1 MQTVIT
7 HTKFYWDEFS
17 KAFDQIRQ
25 AHSVIPNSCL
35 TLIYR
40 SKLRAGIST
49 HDTSNGM
56 ISTSHAT
63 QQWMLYWSNFLWI
76 HGQDAGLTNILAY
89 DSIYYVSSY
98 WNALPF
104 CTCYTST
111 LTYHNNNKHK
121 PCIQKVNDYLYMRH
135 CITLDIIMVEDP
147 LVLIYHSSCVRFSKR
162 NIYY

>member
-7 HTKFYWDEFS
+7 YTKFYWDEFR
-17 KAFDQIRQ
+17 KAFDRIRQ
-25 AHSVIPNSCL
+25 AHSVITNSCL

-56 ISTSHAT
+56 ISTSHVT
-63 QQWMLYWSNFLWI
+63 QQWMLYWSNI
-76 HGQDAGLTNILAY
+76 LTF
-89 DSIYYVSSY
+89 Y

-111 LTYHNNNKHK
+111 LTYHNNDKHK

-147 LVLIYHSSCVRFSKR
+147 LALIYHSSCVRFSKR
-162 NIYY
+162 SIYY